1 MKTTLR
7 ATAAAARVAVGA
19 AGLATLGL
27 PLPAL
32 ANHGATA
39 DPIPQSVVVTG
50 HYDNAVGSH
59 DAASAGTV
67 RREALL
73 ARPIQRPGEVLEFV
87 PGVVVTQ
94 HSGEG
99 KANQYFLRGFNLDH
113 GTDFAVRVDG
123 MPINMPS
130 HGHGQ
135 GYSDLNFLIPELV
148 QRIDYRKGPYTAA
161 VGDFAAAGSAD
172 IGLVSTLAPFAQI
185 TLGPDGQRR
194 VVAGGSRPVAEAL
207 SLFAGLELSR
217 GDGPWTVPQH
227 ARKASGVLT
236 LTGGTRASGW
246 HISAMG
252 YGQRWTATDQIP
264 ERLLKA
270 GTGFG
275 RFDSLDPT
283 AGGESSRV
291 SLSGDWHV
299 DHETG
304 RSTVSAYV
312 IDSELDLYS
321 NFTYALERPAD
332 GDQFKQHDRRRTL
345 GADASHAFDH
355 RLGALAA
362 TTTLGLQLRHDRI
375 RNGLYDSVRRV
386 VTATTREDRIR
397 QTNTAVYSSTALE
410 LSATTRA
417 VLGLRADHLTA
428 DVDALT
434 LPSNGG
440 RADAWRVSPK
450 ATLVWAA
457 TPKTELYLNAGR
469 GLHSN
474 DARGMT
480 TRTDPKSGDPAQP
493 VPAWVPVDGAEIGLR
508 TEAVKGLQSSI
519 VLWGLRSASELVYV
533 GDAGGNEPSLASR
546 RRGVEISQRWQPR
559 PGIVVDADLSFNHAR
574 FSDGSRIPNAVD
586 RVASLAVTLR
596 DWAGFDASL
605 QWRRLGSAA
614 LVEDNSLR
622 SNPAA
627 TVNLRVSRKLSPQV
641 TLALDVA
648 NLLDREV
655 DDIQYGYESQLPGE
669 AAPVFDRHL
678 HPAEPRRVRVTLRAN
693 F

>member
-1 MKTTLR
+1 MKRSLLPV
-7 ATAAAARVAVGA
+7 AGAARALVSL
-19 AGLATLGL
+19 LALG
-27 PLPAL
+27 PATTAW

-39 DPIPQSVVVTG
+39 DPLPQNVVVTG

-135 GYSDLNFLIPELV
+135 GYSDLNFLIPEFV

-172 IGLVSTLAPFAQI
+172 IGLVSSLPSPFAQI

-194 VVAGGSRPVAEAL
+194 LVAGGSRPVAETAT
-207 SLFAGLELSR
+207 LFAGLELSR

-227 ARKASGVLT
+227 ARKTSGVVT
-236 LTGGTRASGW
+236 LTGGTRARGW
-246 HISAMG
+246 HVSVMG
-252 YGQRWTATDQIP
+252 YSQRWTATDQIP
-264 ERLLKA
+264 ERLLQP

-283 AGGESSRV
+283 AGGDSARYSV
-291 SLSGDWHV
+291 SADWHE
-299 DHETG
+299 DTESG
-304 RSTVSAYV
+304 RTAASAYV
-312 IDSELDLYS
+312 IDSDLDLNS

-332 GDQFKQHDRRRTL
+332 GDQFKQRDRRRTL
-345 GADASHAFDH
+345 GADASRAFDH
-355 RLGALAA
+355 RLGTFAA

-375 RNGLYDSVRRV
+375 R
-386 VTATTREDRIR
+386 
-397 QTNTAVYSSTALE
+397 QTNTALFGSTALE
-410 LSATTRA
+410 LSPTLRA
-417 VLGLRADHLTA
+417 VLGLRADHLA
-428 DVDALT
+428 VEVDALT
-434 LPSNGG
+434 LPANGG

-457 TPKTELYLNAGR
+457 TPKTELYANAGR

-480 TRTDPKSGDPAQP
+480 TRTDPRSGDPVDP
-493 VPAWVPVDGAEIGLR
+493 VPTWVPVDGAEIGLR
-508 TEAVKGLQSSI
+508 TEAVKGLQSSF

-546 RRGVEISQRWQPR
+546 RRGVEINQRWQPV
-559 PGIVVDADLSFNHAR
+559 PGIVVDADLAFNHAR
-574 FSDGSRIPNAVD
+574 LSDGSRIPNAVD
-586 RVASLAVTLR
+586 RVASVAVTLR
-596 DWAGFDASL
+596 AWAGFDASL

-622 SNPAA
+622 SRPAS
-627 TVNLRVSRKLSPQV
+627 TVNLRVSRKLTPQL
-641 TLALDVA
+641 TLAVDVA
-648 NLLDREV
+648 NLFDREV

-669 AAPVFDRHL
+669 AAPVFDRHI
-678 HPAEPRRVRVTLRAN
+678 HPAEPRRVRLTLRGN